1 MIRSIIRNARL
12 ARGTGSTVGAKFSIF
27 FSLIRVGFKSRYFN
41 QKNKECSESFF
52 NYRVWGFDYATL
64 DYLFREV
71 FLSKEYSFATTTAE
85 PVIIDCGSNIGMS
98 ILYFKDLFP
107 KAKISGFEA
116 NPHTYNLLKKN
127 VETNNLKEVELYN
140 TALSDH
146 NGEISF
152 FISENIGTLVG
163 STRSDRGGSTELKC
177 TASKLSDHIKN
188 FERIDLIKMDVEGS
202 EHLIIKDLFESSCMK
217 KADQFLVEY
226 HHHIN
231 NDPSMLA
238 DFLKKFE
245 MSGFDYSLKAGFRTL
260 GSFQDILIHFYK
272 RK

>member
-12 ARGTGSTVGAKFSIF
+12 ARGTGTTIRAKFSIF
-27 FSLIRVGFKSRYFN
+27 FSLMRVGFKSRYSN
-41 QKNKECSESFF
+41 EKNKECSESFF
-52 NYRVWGFDYATL
+52 GYKVWGFDYSTL

-71 FLSKEYSFATTTAE
+71 FLSKEYSFEPTTPE

-116 NPHTYNLLKKN
+116 NPNTYKLLKKN
-127 VETNNLKEVELYN
+127 VETNNLQDVQLYN
-140 TALSDH
+140 VALSDH
-146 NGEISF
+146 DGEISF

-163 STRSDRGGSTELKC
+163 STRSDRGGSVELKC
-177 TASKLSDHIKN
+177 VASKLSDHIKH
-188 FERIDLIKMDVEGS
+188 FDKIDLIKMDVEGS
-202 EHLIIKDLFESSCMK
+202 EHLIIKDLVESSCMK
-217 KADQFLVEY
+217 IADQFLVEY

-245 MSGFDYSLKAGFRTL
+245 TSGFDYSIKAGFRTL